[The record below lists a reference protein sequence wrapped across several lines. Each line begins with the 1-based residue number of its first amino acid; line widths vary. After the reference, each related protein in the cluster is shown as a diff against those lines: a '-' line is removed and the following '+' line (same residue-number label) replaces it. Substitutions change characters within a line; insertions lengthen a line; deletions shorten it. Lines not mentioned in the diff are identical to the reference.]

1 MKIAVIPARGGS
13 KRIPRKNIKEFCGK
27 PMIVWSIE
35 AAKSADIFDHIIVST
50 DDSEIAK
57 IALEHGAKV
66 PFVRPQELS
75 DDFSGTTAVIAHAT
89 DWAINQG
96 INVSAVC
103 CIYATAP
110 LIQAEDIKKGSEVL
124 ETELWDYVFSA
135 SVLDSQV
142 FRSFIV
148 NEQLEV
154 EMIFPQYFTTRTQDL
169 PVAMQDA
176 AQFYWGKPSAWINN
190 KRIFDKHSTCV
201 TIPNWRVRDID
212 NQDDWCKAEII
223 FNQIRGNSNE

>member
-1 MKIAVIPARGGS
+1 MIA
-13 KRIPRKNIKEFCGK
+13 
-27 PMIVWSIE
+27 WSIE
-35 AAKSADIFDHIIVST
+35 AAKSAGIFDHIFVST
-50 DDSEIAK
+50 DDSEIAEV
-57 IALEHGAKV
+57 ALEHGAEV
-66 PFVRPQELS
+66 PFVRPRELS

-89 DWAINQG
+89 EWAINQG

-124 ETELWDYVFSA
+124 KTERWDYVFSA
-135 SVLDSQV
+135 SALDLQV
-142 FRSFIV
+142 FRSFVV
-148 NEQLEV
+148 NEQLGV

-176 AQFYWGKPSAWINN
+176 AQFYWGKPSAWMSN

-201 TIPNWRVRDID
+201 NIPSWRVRDID
-212 NQDDWCKAEII
+212 NQDDWIKAEII
-223 FNQIRGNSNE
+223 FNQIRGKSNE

>member
-1 MKIAVIPARGGS
+1 LNIAIIPARGGS
-13 KRIPRKNIKEFCGK
+13 KRIPQKNIKPFCGK
-27 PMIVWSIE
+27 PMIAWSIE
-35 AAKSADIFDHIIVST
+35 AAKSAGIFDHIFIST
-50 DDSEIAK
+50 DDSEIAEV
-57 IALEHGAKV
+57 ALEYGAEV

-89 DWAINQG
+89 EWVVNQG
-96 INVSAVC
+96 IDVSAVC

-110 LIQAEDIKKGSEVL
+110 LIQAEDIKKGSEIL
-124 ETELWDYVFSA
+124 ETERWDYVFSA
-135 SVLDSQV
+135 SALDSQV
-142 FRSFIV
+142 FRSFVV

-176 AQFYWGKPSAWINN
+176 AQFYWGKPSAWMSN

-201 TIPNWRVRDID
+201 NIPSWRVRDID
-212 NQDDWCKAEII
+212 NQDDWIKAEII
-223 FNQIRGNSNE
+223 FNQIRGKSNE

>member
-1 MKIAVIPARGGS
+1 MIA
-13 KRIPRKNIKEFCGK
+13 
-27 PMIVWSIE
+27 WSIE
-35 AAKSADIFDHIIVST
+35 TAKSAGIFDHIFVST

-57 IALEHGAKV
+57 VALEYGAEV
-66 PFVRPQELS
+66 PFVRPLELS

-89 DWAINQG
+89 EWAINQG
-96 INVSAVC
+96 IDVSAVC

-110 LIQAEDIKKGSEVL
+110 LIQAEDIKKGKEIL
-124 ETELWDYVFSA
+124 DTGYWDYVFSA
-135 SVLDSQV
+135 TALDSQV

-176 AQFYWGKPSAWINN
+176 AQFYWGKPSAWMSN
-190 KRIFDKHSTCV
+190 KRIFDNHSTCV
-201 TIPNWRVRDID
+201 AIPNWRVQDID
-212 NQDDWCKAEII
+212 NKDDWIKAEVI
-223 FNQIRGNSNE
+223 FNQIRGKR

>member
-1 MKIAVIPARGGS
+1 MIA
-13 KRIPRKNIKEFCGK
+13 
-27 PMIVWSIE
+27 WSIE
-35 AAKSADIFDHIIVST
+35 AAKSAGIFDHIFVST
-50 DDSEIAK
+50 DDSEIAEV
-57 IALEHGAKV
+57 ALEHGAEV

-89 DWAINQG
+89 EWAINQG
-96 INVSAVC
+96 VNVSAVC

-110 LIQAEDIKKGSEVL
+110 LIQAEDVKKGSAIL
-124 ETELWDYVFSA
+124 ETGLWDYVFSA
-135 SVLDSQV
+135 SALDSQV
-142 FRSFIV
+142 FRSFVV

-176 AQFYWGKPSAWINN
+176 AQFYWGKPSAWMSN

-201 TIPNWRVRDID
+201 NIPSWRVRDID
-212 NQDDWCKAEII
+212 NQDDWIKAEII
-223 FNQIRGNSNE
+223 FNQIRGKSSE